1 MTLLH
6 HAFADLPAP
15 RPDAEAYARNLRLAL
30 ARSPRTRDN
39 YEALQRGSRDE
50 TVAHLPT
57 KLDFEN
63 VSRCNFRC
71 AMCQVSHWESGRR
84 AADMRFE
91 DFARIIDELDTLV
104 EIKLQGVGEPLL
116 GGDAY
121 FRMIRYARERHIW
134 VRTTTNASL
143 LHLRDYARQL
153 VDSGVNEVQV
163 SLDGASREVFE
174 AIRHGGD
181 FALVTGNCA
190 LLNRLANERDLL
202 LTRMWVVVQ
211 QLNAPEMT
219 SLVELGSQ
227 LGFKRITF
235 SLDLHGWG
243 QDHVA
248 AANRE
253 LAVSEAEVLNRAFLA
268 LERGTELGVEVT
280 YWRNTTKYDVHEPSR
295 LCPWPFERAFV
306 SSDLR
311 VVPCCM
317 IGNPEVVE
325 LGPALDFATTW
336 NSEAYRAFRR
346 AHIEGRLPDACKA
359 CYESAPDKNKS
370 LG

>member
-1 MTLLH
+1 MTPSSLDD
-6 HAFADLPAP
+6 AFARLPVP
-15 RPDAEAYARNLRLAL
+15 RPDPEAYERNLGLAL
-30 ARSPRTRDN
+30 ARSPLVREN
-39 YEALQRGSRDE
+39 YERLQRASRDDAVE
-50 TVAHLPT
+50 HLPT

-71 AMCQVSHWESGRR
+71 AMCQVSHWDSGRR

-91 DFARIIDELDTLV
+91 DFARIIDELGTLV

-121 FRMIRYARERHIW
+121 FRMIRYARQHHIW

-174 AIRHGGD
+174 TIREGGN
-181 FALVTGNCA
+181 FAVVTSNCA
-190 LLNRLANERDLL
+190 LLNGLCNERNLL

-211 QLNAPEMT
+211 QLNLAEMT
-219 SLVELGSQ
+219 SLVELGSR
-227 LGFKRITF
+227 LGFRRITF
-235 SLDLHGWG
+235 ALDLHGWG

-248 AANRE
+248 AANQD
-253 LAVSEAEVLNRAFLA
+253 LTVSDGEVLSQAFEA
-268 LERGTELGVEVT
+268 LERGRQLGVEVS
-280 YWRNTTKYDVHEPSR
+280 YWRNNTKYDVTQPSR

-311 VVPCCM
+311 IVPCCM
-317 IGNPEVVE
+317 IGNPEVID
-325 LGPALDFATTW
+325 LGSALDFATTW
-336 NSEAYRAFRR
+336 NSEPYRAFRR
-346 AHIEGRLPDACKA
+346 AHLEGKLPGACKG
-359 CYESAPDKNKS
+359 CYESVCNKIT
-370 LG
+370 G

>member
-1 MTLLH
+1 MTPLDD
-6 HAFADLPAP
+6 AFARLPAP
-15 RPDAEAYARNLRLAL
+15 RPDPEAYERNLQLAL
-30 ARSPRTRDN
+30 ARSPRVRDN
-39 YEALQRGSRDE
+39 YERQQRGGRSD
-50 TVAHLPT
+50 TVEHLPT

-63 VSRCNFRC
+63 VSRCNFKC

-91 DFARIIDELDTLV
+91 DFARIVDEVDTLV

-121 FRMIRYARERHIW
+121 FKMIRYARERYIW
-134 VRTTTNASL
+134 VRTTTNGSL
-143 LHLRDYARQL
+143 LHLRDYAQQL
-153 VDSGVNEVQV
+153 VDSGVNEVQM

-174 AIRHGGD
+174 AIRAGGD
-181 FALVTGNCA
+181 FAAVTSNFA
-190 LLNRLANERDLL
+190 LLNRLCDERDLL

-211 QLNAPEMT
+211 QLNVAEMT
-219 SLVELGSQ
+219 SLVELGSR
-227 LGFKRITF
+227 LGFRRITF

-248 AANRE
+248 AANKG
-253 LAVSEAEVLNRAFLA
+253 LAVSEEEVLSRAFETF
-268 LERGTELGVEVT
+268 ERGTQLGVEVS
-280 YWRNTTKYDVHEPSR
+280 YWRNTTKYDVSQPSR

-317 IGNPEVVE
+317 IGNPAVVD

-336 NSEAYRAFRR
+336 NSEPYRAFRR
-346 AHIEGRLPDACKA
+346 AHLDGRLPDACKA
-359 CYESAPDKNKS
+359 CYESAPDQS
-370 LG
+370 RSSS

>member
-1 MTLLH
+1 MTAVDDAL
-6 HAFADLPAP
+6 ARLPLP
-15 RPDAEAYARNLRLAL
+15 RPDPDAYERNLQLAL
-30 ARSPRTRDN
+30 ARSPHVREN
-39 YEALQRGSRDE
+39 YERQQRAGRDR
-50 TVAHLPT
+50 TVEHLPT

-91 DFARIIDELDTLV
+91 DFARIVDELDTLV

-121 FRMIRYARERHIW
+121 FKMIRYARERHIW
-134 VRTTTNASL
+134 VRTTTNGSL
-143 LHLRDYARQL
+143 LHLRDYARRL
-153 VDSGVNEVQV
+153 VESGVNEVQM

-174 AIRHGGD
+174 AIRAGSD
-181 FALVTGNCA
+181 FAVVTSNCA
-190 LLNRLANERDLL
+190 LVNRLCNERNLL

-211 QLNAPEMT
+211 QMNMAGMT
-219 SLVELGSQ
+219 SLVELGNE
-227 LGFKRITF
+227 LGFRRITF
-235 SLDLHGWG
+235 ALDLHGWG

-248 AANRE
+248 AANKNLLVSDEDVLDRASRA
-253 LAVSEAEVLNRAFLA
+253 LA
-268 LERGTELGVEVT
+268 RGMELGVDVSF
-280 YWRNTTKYDVHEPSR
+280 WRNTTKYDVHRPSR

-317 IGNPEVVE
+317 IGNPAVID

-336 NSEAYRAFRR
+336 NSEPYRAFRR
-346 AHIEGRLPDACKA
+346 AHLEGRLPDACKS
-359 CYESAPDKNKS
+359 CYEPVSDK
-370 LG
+370 